1 MKYSLRV
8 INNATTLINNDFI
21 IDPWIYGK
29 LYNSSWSPYPTNFF
43 AKKKLKLIKF
53 CYISHVHQ
61 DHWDLDTIKYFDK
74 KVIFY
79 IADFNFNRI
88 IGDKLKSLNLKNII
102 YLKFNKDYKINNKYT
117 IKLIPSLNTNGLET
131 ENIKN
136 CDNNLIGVDTGIII
150 KFKDKSNHIIL
161 TDNSPYDL
169 KRFIKLF
176 KNIKTSSLFFP
187 YNGFAQDYPLKY
199 DNLSIESKKKISL
212 KMALKREKYL
222 LSFIKYLKPKILIPH
237 SSDFILNT
245 NRNLFYK
252 IHPKE
257 FIDKFLYSKRI
268 EKLTGI
274 KSYGLYAEDELKYV
288 NKTFFPVIKSNYISR
303 TSKPKNIKLTFP
315 EFKKI
320 NCKSNLELLI
330 KKSLNQLLIRLKKY
344 KLIVPKNCLIIV
356 LKNSK
361 KNYLINFK
369 KKIIEKNINLKH
381 INLNKNSLILKINK
395 NIFQAILE
403 RQIHINNAQIG
414 CYLNWERYSNNYNK
428 FRAIENAMN
437 FFHI

>member
-1 MKYSLRV
+1 M
-8 INNATTLINNDFI
+8 
-21 IDPWIYGK
+21 
-29 LYNSSWSPYPTNFF
+29 
-43 AKKKLKLIKF
+43 
-53 CYISHVHQ
+53 
-61 DHWDLDTIKYFDK
+61 
-74 KVIFY
+74 
-79 IADFNFNRI
+79 
-88 IGDKLKSLNLKNII
+88 
-102 YLKFNKDYKINNKYT
+102 
-117 IKLIPSLNTNGLET
+117 GLET

-136 CDNNLIGVDTGIII
+136 CDNNLIGIDTGIII
-150 KFKDKSNHIIL
+150 KFNDKSNHIIL

-169 KRFIKLF
+169 KIFKTFF

-199 DNLSIESKKKISL
+199 DNLSIESKRNISL
-212 KMALKREKYL
+212 KMALQREGYL
-222 LSFIKYLKPKILIPH
+222 LNFIKYLKPKILIPH

-252 IHPKE
+252 IHPKD
-257 FIDKFLYSKRI
+257 FVDKFLYAKRI
-268 EKLTGI
+268 ENLTGV
-274 KSYGLYAEDELKYV
+274 KSYALYAQDELKYI
-288 NKTFFPVIKSNYISR
+288 NKRFFSVIKSNNISR
-303 TSKPKNIKLTFP
+303 TLKPKNIKLTFP

-320 NCKSNLELLI
+320 NYKSNLDFLL

-344 KLIVPKNCLIIV
+344 KLIVPKNYFIIL
-356 LKNSK
+356 LKNTK

-369 KKIIEKNINLKH
+369 KKIIKKNVNLKH
-381 INLNKNSLILKINK
+381 INLNKNPLILKINK

-414 CYLNWERYSNNYNK
+414 CYLNWERYNNNFNK